1 MIFRCKLN
9 NNKRQK
15 SRTSDSHL
23 SIYLEE
29 LARKDFKV
37 FVIYRQTERKIY

>member
-29 LARKDFKV
+29 FKGFKGTFSENFSLV
-37 FVIYRQTERKIY
+37 V